1 VTRFPVFGADSR
13 FARCRLLPYGDD
25 AQEARIPYQ
34 FINMEVDV
42 MRELTEV
49 ELAFVAGGN
58 NQQCTPSDSGNNYAG
73 VSDTSSVG
81 KELVEIYEGVV
92 AATSHIIERVA
103 NAL

>member
-1 VTRFPVFGADSR
+1 
-13 FARCRLLPYGDD
+13 
-25 AQEARIPYQ
+25 
-34 FINMEVDV
+34 
-42 MRELTEV
+42 MRELTEM

-58 NQQCTPSDSGNNYAG
+58 SQQCTPSDSGNSYAG